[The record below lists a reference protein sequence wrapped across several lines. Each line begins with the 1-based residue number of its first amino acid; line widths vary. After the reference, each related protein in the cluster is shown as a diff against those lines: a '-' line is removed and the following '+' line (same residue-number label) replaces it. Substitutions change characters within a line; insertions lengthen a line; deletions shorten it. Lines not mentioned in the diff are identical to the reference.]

1 MNLRVI
7 QSDKKIVSE
16 EPFFGDDFFGTVL
29 ALNISKSREQTFYNR
44 PGFTAGQF
52 RKVVNSFTEFIG
64 ADTRRK
70 ES

>member
-1 MNLRVI
+1 M
-7 QSDKKIVSE
+7 KKSFPKEGSPETI
-16 EPFFGDDFFGTVL
+16 FFGTVL
-29 ALNISKSREQTFYNR
+29 ALNMSKSREQTFYHS